1 MASEDVEGIASS
13 EGVVLDED
21 APVVVE
27 AGEKVEG
34 RVEEEAAGKVVED
47 ESEGKSAH
55 DVVVKEDE
63 AVADADDG
71 HEEGNDKELK
81 SIEGGV
87 EESDAPAEELATPVF
102 EPSVEQEE
110 GVKDGVSDLVA
121 VDEIKDDSSAAPE
134 VSSEAEIGEDNALA
148 AASAELP
155 GVEDASEEA
164 VSNKEEEL
172 ATPVAESSAAES
184 DLVSA
189 DEVKDEYTA
198 APEASSE
205 AEIGEDNSLI
215 AAGTEPEAP
224 AVEEASEAESN
235 KEEELAT
242 PVVEPSV
249 EQEELVKDAESDLIP
264 EDEVKDDSTP
274 APEVSTES
282 RIGEDI
288 EPEVSAVEK
297 ASEVESNKEEVT
309 GIVEEVLGEIA
320 SEDRP
325 SNEESSAIPLSSD
338 ESITPVVEESG
349 DSKEADAPAQSDV
362 AEEREQVESAKDLSP
377 SEISLDTETTS
388 TSEITEKDASAPG
401 DEEAAAGD
409 EIATEEGAGSENMS
423 EVISAAEGE
432 PESGEKHAS
441 VPSGEEATEGE
452 IATEGLY
459 NTSEVVSVPE
469 AEAGSPVAEGTGQ
482 FENSGESTSSE
493 IALDAETASP
503 SESAE
508 KDVSCLSGE
517 EPTEGEAVTEEGTGL
532 ENASEVVSV
541 PEAEVESAIAE
552 EMGQL
557 ESAEDSTSSEIAP
570 ETETTSTPEITEND
584 ESAPGDEK
592 SAAEGEIAAEEG
604 AVPEISSEAI
614 SASEGEP
621 ESAQKDASVSSGEEA
636 TEGEIATEEG
646 GESMGKFSELISAPE
661 AAVESAAV
669 AEELGQ
675 LESAEDSTSSEI
687 AHETETTSTPQ
698 TTEKDAPAPGVEEAI
713 EGDIATEEESG
724 SENIKE
730 VILAPETEDES
741 AVVEEVG
748 QIESAEESTA
758 SEIAHETETTSTP
771 EITEKEALAPGTE
784 EANEGE
790 IATEE
795 GSGLENISEVIVAP
809 ETEDESVVAD
819 EIGQIEGA
827 KDTTPAEI
835 APDAEMSSTP
845 ETTEMDASAPVEEEA
860 IEGEIAT
867 QDGAGS
873 ENLSE
878 VVSNPPSE
886 HVEKEEMAPEDP
898 NILSSEQP
906 ESVEPEV
913 ALKAVETNEESP
925 AIESAEVNDA
935 VEEIAPDLLGKELGE
950 IEASSS
956 RDGEN
961 EVFEQ
966 GDLSEAV
973 EKPIGGTDEGGVES
987 VPLQSESDETIITNQ
1002 SIEDSTALQTESPGE
1017 AESHL
1022 TYEAQLEPQPEM
1034 SPAEAPKAIVEEI
1047 VSSNAEY
1054 VDKEQAGDETEEV
1067 STSAQPAD
1075 KSFLAVS
1082 DLGNEETS
1090 STPLES
1096 TIEESSKESTGHT
1109 DEEPRAVE
1117 PEVSAV
1123 DNSAEI
1129 SSKAEH
1135 LLKTEMTDEEVVA
1148 TAKDFT
1154 VDTTAGEEEP
1164 VIADTDRSVE
1174 DAANAQLRTEITDEE
1189 AVSAAVDRSVE
1200 DTASALLQVEMT
1212 DEEVAVEAINRS
1224 GENLDLQTEMVD
1236 EDTSTAATD
1245 GSTEDASNVGLE
1257 TKITDNEAVALI
1269 TEPSVGNAAG
1279 SETNTD
1285 VEEISQTAPVEE
1297 VYLAAEE
1304 KVDGAGSTAIDEA
1317 NTSEEPQSFDEAG
1330 SSSLRSSEKA
1340 LEFTSATEVDEQLAE
1355 DLSEPVMVEQQ
1366 EKVEDAK
1373 AANGA
1378 EEVVVEP
1385 LDQHDVLSGTA
1396 SGVGE
1401 EVSEDTESLPASEEL
1416 VASDKAALIPGEETD
1431 VLTSTQPESGKEVA
1445 FSAPEPYN
1453 LDEVASSLHD
1463 TAEKALEQTE
1473 ASNSGETHDSVVDD
1487 VARIVLEE
1495 SNKSIDSSREYITGV
1510 VQKVAEYAQGASQS
1524 DPNILPDTVARVFD
1538 GETTTSTPANQVT
1551 QPKVSPPF
1559 FDHTFLTSN
1568 MMVNVCTMCFGR
1580 VELGQF

>member
-1 MASEDVEGIASS
+1 
-13 EGVVLDED
+13 
-21 APVVVE
+21 
-27 AGEKVEG
+27 
-34 RVEEEAAGKVVED
+34 
-47 ESEGKSAH
+47 
-55 DVVVKEDE
+55 
-63 AVADADDG
+63 
-71 HEEGNDKELK
+71 
-81 SIEGGV
+81 
-87 EESDAPAEELATPVF
+87 
-102 EPSVEQEE
+102 
-110 GVKDGVSDLVA
+110 
-121 VDEIKDDSSAAPE
+121 
-134 VSSEAEIGEDNALA
+134 
-148 AASAELP
+148 
-155 GVEDASEEA
+155 
-164 VSNKEEEL
+164 
-172 ATPVAESSAAES
+172 
-184 DLVSA
+184 
-189 DEVKDEYTA
+189 
-198 APEASSE
+198 
-205 AEIGEDNSLI
+205 
-215 AAGTEPEAP
+215 
-224 AVEEASEAESN
+224 
-235 KEEELAT
+235 
-242 PVVEPSV
+242 
-249 EQEELVKDAESDLIP
+249 
-264 EDEVKDDSTP
+264 
-274 APEVSTES
+274 
-282 RIGEDI
+282 
-288 EPEVSAVEK
+288 
-297 ASEVESNKEEVT
+297 
-309 GIVEEVLGEIA
+309 
-320 SEDRP
+320 
-325 SNEESSAIPLSSD
+325 
-338 ESITPVVEESG
+338 
-349 DSKEADAPAQSDV
+349 
-362 AEEREQVESAKDLSP
+362 
-377 SEISLDTETTS
+377 
-388 TSEITEKDASAPG
+388 
-401 DEEAAAGD
+401 
-409 EIATEEGAGSENMS
+409 
-423 EVISAAEGE
+423 VISALEGE

-452 IATEGLY
+452 IATEGLD
-459 NTSEVVSVPE
+459 NTSEVVSIPE

-482 FENSGESTSSE
+482 FENSEESTSSE

-508 KDVSCLSGE
+508 KDVLSLSGE

-541 PEAEVESAIAE
+541 PEAEVEPAIAE
-552 EMGQL
+552 KMGQL

-592 SAAEGEIAAEEG
+592 SAAEGEIAAEER

-621 ESAQKDASVSSGEEA
+621 ESAQKDASVSSGEEV
-636 TEGEIATEEG
+636 TEGEIPTEEG
-646 GESMGKFSELISAPE
+646 GESTGKFSEVISAPE

-730 VILAPETEDES
+730 VILASETEDES

-758 SEIAHETETTSTP
+758 SEVAHETETTSTP
-771 EITEKEALAPGTE
+771 EITEKEALSPGTE

-809 ETEDESVVAD
+809 ETENESVVA
-819 EIGQIEGA
+819 EETGQLEGA

-845 ETTEMDASAPVEEEA
+845 ETTEKDASAPGEEEA

-867 QDGAGS
+867 EDGAGS
-873 ENLSE
+873 ENFSE
-878 VVSNPPSE
+878 VVSTPPSE

-935 VEEIAPDLLGKELGE
+935 VEEIAPDVLGKELGE
-950 IEASSS
+950 IEVSSS

-961 EVFEQ
+961 EVSEQ

-1022 TYEAQLEPQPEM
+1022 TYEAQLELQPEM
-1034 SPAEAPKAIVEEI
+1034 SPAEAPKAIVDEI

-1082 DLGNEETS
+1082 DLGNEETL

-1129 SSKAEH
+1129 SSKAEQ

-1148 TAKDFT
+1148 AAKDFT

-1164 VIADTDRSVE
+1164 VIADTDKSVE

-1224 GENLDLQTEMVD
+1224 GENPDLQTEMVD
-1236 EDTSTAATD
+1236 EDASTAATD
-1245 GSTEDASNVGLE
+1245 GSTEDAK
-1257 TKITDNEAVALI
+1257 TKITDNEAVAPI
-1269 TEPSVGNAAG
+1269 TEPSVGIAAG
-1279 SETNTD
+1279 SETNTN

-1297 VYLAAEE
+1297 VDLAAEE
-1304 KVDGAGSTAIDEA
+1304 KVDGAVSTAIDEA
-1317 NTSEEPQSFDEAG
+1317 NTSAEPRSFDEAC
-1330 SSSLRSSEKA
+1330 SSSVHSSERA
-1340 LEFTSATEVDEQLAE
+1340 LEFTSVTEVDEQLAE

-1396 SGVGE
+1396 SGVRE
-1401 EVSEDTESLPASEEL
+1401 EVSEDTESLSASEEL

-1431 VLTSTQPESGKEVA
+1431 VVTSTQPELGKEVA

-1495 SNKSIDSSREYITGV
+1495 SNKSVDSSRDYITGV

-1559 FDHTFLTSN
+1559 FNHTFLTSN
-1568 MMVNVCTMCFGR
+1568 MMVNVCTKFLLIMCFGR

>member
-1 MASEDVEGIASS
+1 MASEDVEEIAS
-13 EGVVLDED
+13 EEVVLDED

-27 AGEKVEG
+27 AGEVEG
-34 RVEEEAAGKVVED
+34 RVEEAAVKVVED

-55 DVVVKEDE
+55 DVVVKGDE
-63 AVADADDG
+63 AVVDADGG
-71 HEEGNDKELK
+71 HKEGSDKELK
-81 SIEGGV
+81 SIGGGV

-134 VSSEAEIGEDNALA
+134 VSSEAEIGEDNALE

-164 VSNKEEEL
+164 ESNKEEEL
-172 ATPVAESSAAES
+172 AAPVAESSVAES
-184 DLVSA
+184 DFVSA
-189 DEVKDEYTA
+189 DEVKDDHTA

-205 AEIGEDNSLI
+205 AGIGEDNSLI

-242 PVVEPSV
+242 PVLEPSM
-249 EQEELVKDAESDLIP
+249 EQEEEVKDAESDLIP
-264 EDEVKDDSTP
+264 ADEVKDDSTP
-274 APEVSTES
+274 APEVSTEGT
-282 RIGEDI
+282 IGEGI
-288 EPEVSAVEK
+288 EPEVSAVEE
-297 ASEVESNKEEVT
+297 ASEAESNKEEVT
-309 GIVEEVLGEIA
+309 GIVEKVVCEIA
-320 SEDRP
+320 NEDRP
-325 SNEESSAIPLSSD
+325 SNEESSAIPLSFD

-349 DSKEADAPAQSDV
+349 DSKEADAPAQPDV

-409 EIATEEGAGSENMS
+409 EIATEEGAGLENTS
-423 EVISAAEGE
+423 EVISAPEGE
-432 PESGEKHAS
+432 PESDENYAS

-452 IATEGLY
+452 IATEGLD
-459 NTSEVVSVPE
+459 NTSEVVPVPE
-469 AEAGSPVAEGTGQ
+469 AEAGTAVAEGTGQ
-482 FENSGESTSSE
+482 FENSEESTASE

-508 KDVSCLSGE
+508 KDVSSLSGE
-517 EPTEGEAVTEEGTGL
+517 EPTEGEALTEEGTGL

-541 PEAEVESAIAE
+541 HEAEVEPAVAE
-552 EMGQL
+552 EMGQV
-557 ESAEDSTSSEIAP
+557 ESAEDSTSSEMSP
-570 ETETTSTPEITEND
+570 ETETTSIPEITEND
-584 ESAPGDEK
+584 EAAPGDEK

-614 SASEGEP
+614 SAPEGEP

-636 TEGEIATEEG
+636 TGGEIATEEG
-646 GESMGKFSELISAPE
+646 GESMGNISEVISAPE
-661 AAVESAAV
+661 AEVESAAV

-675 LESAEDSTSSEI
+675 LESTEDSTSSET
-687 AHETETTSTPQ
+687 AHETETTSIPQ

-730 VILAPETEDES
+730 VILAPETQDES

-748 QIESAEESTA
+748 QIESIEDSTA
-758 SEIAHETETTSTP
+758 TEIAHETETTSTP
-771 EITEKEALAPGTE
+771 ELTEKEASTPGTE
-784 EANEGE
+784 EAIEGE

-809 ETEDESVVAD
+809 ETEDESVEA
-819 EIGQIEGA
+819 EESGQLEGA
-827 KDTTPAEI
+827 EDTTPAEI
-835 APDAEMSSTP
+835 ALDTEMSSTP
-845 ETTEMDASAPVEEEA
+845 ETTEKDASAPGEEEA

-867 QDGAGS
+867 EDGAGS
-873 ENLSE
+873 ENFSE
-878 VVSNPPSE
+878 VVSTPPSE

-906 ESVEPEV
+906 ESVEAEV
-913 ALKAVETNEESP
+913 ALEAVETNEESP

-935 VEEIAPDLLGKELGE
+935 VEEIAPDVLGKDLGE
-950 IEASSS
+950 IEVCSS

-961 EVFEQ
+961 EVSEQ
-966 GDLSEAV
+966 GDLSEAG
-973 EKPIGGTDEGGVES
+973 EKPIGGTAEGGVES
-987 VPLQSESDETIITNQ
+987 VPLHSESDETILTNQ
-1002 SIEDSTALQTESPGE
+1002 SIEDSTVLQTESPGE

-1034 SPAEAPKAIVEEI
+1034 SLAEEV
-1047 VSSNAEY
+1047 VSSNAES

-1075 KSFLAVS
+1075 KSSLAMS

-1090 STPLES
+1090 STLLES
-1096 TIEESSKESTGHT
+1096 TLEESSKESTGHT

-1117 PEVSAV
+1117 PEVPAV

-1129 SSKAEH
+1129 SSKAEE

-1148 TAKDFT
+1148 AAKDFT
-1154 VDTTAGEEEP
+1154 VDATAGEEEP
-1164 VIADTDRSVE
+1164 VIADTDKSVE
-1174 DAANAQLRTEITDEE
+1174 DAATAQLQTEMTDEE
-1189 AVSAAVDRSVE
+1189 AVSAAVDLSVE

-1224 GENLDLQTEMVD
+1224 GENPELQTEMVD
-1236 EDTSTAATD
+1236 EDSSTAATD
-1245 GSTEDASNVGLE
+1245 RSTEDASNVGLE

-1269 TEPSVGNAAG
+1269 TEPSEGNAAG
-1279 SETNTD
+1279 SEPNTD

-1297 VYLAAEE
+1297 VDLAAEE
-1304 KVDGAGSTAIDEA
+1304 KVDGAVSTAIDEA
-1317 NTSEEPQSFDEAG
+1317 NTSEEPRSFDEAC
-1330 SSSLRSSEKA
+1330 SSSVHSSEKA
-1340 LEFTSATEVDEQLAE
+1340 LEFTSATEGDEQLAA

-1366 EKVEDAK
+1366 EKVEDASV
-1373 AANGA
+1373 ANGA

-1385 LDQHDVLSGTA
+1385 LDHHDVLSGTA

-1401 EVSEDTESLPASEEL
+1401 EASEDTESLPASEEL
-1416 VASDKAALIPGEETD
+1416 VVSDKAALIPGEETD
-1431 VLTSTQPESGKEVA
+1431 VITSTQPELGKEVA

-1453 LDEVASSLHD
+1453 FDEVASSLHD

-1473 ASNSGETHDSVVDD
+1473 ASNSGEIHDSVVDD

-1495 SNKSIDSSREYITGV
+1495 SNKSIESSRDYITGV
-1510 VQKVAEYAQGASQS
+1510 VQKVADYAQGASQS

-1538 GETTTSTPANQVT
+1538 GETTTSTPANQVS

-1559 FDHTFLTSN
+1559 FYHTFLTSN
-1568 MMVNVCTMCFGR
+1568 MMVNVCTKFLLIMCFGC
-1580 VELGQF
+1580 VEPGQF